1 MRRLVHAWENSM
13 TLTLTAA
20 QYEAVRLAAA
30 RPSRALEPMP
40 SSIRGAAKL
49 SVLAALIARGYA
61 VKCYLP
67 GHIEYVLTDAGLTQ
81 VPRQAMPPS

>member
-1 MRRLVHAWENSM
+1 
-13 TLTLTAA
+13 
-20 QYEAVRLAAA
+20 
-30 RPSRALEPMP
+30 
-40 SSIRGAAKL
+40 
-49 SVLAALIARGYA
+49 LAALIARGYA